1 MSIWVI
7 RDVASS
13 RKNRPMSAFT
23 PIADKPLQGK
33 IYHCPLAAV
42 RSGGT
47 DRFRPRNNLEIHLF
61 SDQQRV
67 INFNAEIP
75 DGALNLGVAKQ

>member
-1 MSIWVI
+1 M
-7 RDVASS
+7 
-13 RKNRPMSAFT
+13 P

-33 IYHCPLAAV
+33 IYHCLLAAV

-47 DRFRPRNNLEIHLF
+47 DRFRPRNNSEVYLF

-75 DGALNLGVAKQ
+75 DGALNFGVAKQ